1 MATIERRNSGVC
13 PVPASHN
20 REPTVVPSDTEA
32 DEPPP
37 PDEPDYFFWGIN
49 ELYVAP

>member
-1 MATIERRNSGVC
+1 MATIERRNDPVC
-13 PVPASHN
+13 PLPAG
-20 REPTVVPSDTEA
+20 REREVVPRDTEDDA
-32 DEPPP
+32 PPP

>member
-1 MATIERRNSGVC
+1 MATIERRSDAVC
-13 PVPASHN
+13 PLQAGHN
-20 REPTVVPSDTEA
+20 RERAVVPRDTEDDA
-32 DEPPP
+32 PPS